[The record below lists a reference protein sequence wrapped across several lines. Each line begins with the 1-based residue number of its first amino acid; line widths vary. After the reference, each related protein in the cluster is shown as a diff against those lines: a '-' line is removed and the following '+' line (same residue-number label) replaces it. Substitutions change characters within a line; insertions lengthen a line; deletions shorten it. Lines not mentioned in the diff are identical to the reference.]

1 MTTFAALYE
10 QGMLANADGNTRG
23 ALRCFLRALSL
34 APECA
39 ACTISAANMHK
50 KLREHGEAR
59 VLYRRAQVLELTG
72 PQRVMVD
79 GKLEEIDKSEREERA
94 RNQVNAPS
102 ATVEHAAN
110 AAQAYKRGM
119 DKDLA
124 PALREIRL
132 NEAIRL
138 WNGLLANGLPSHSST
153 LHKNLGCAHQLL
165 CDLSIESE
173 TGVVFRL
180 APTLRAHHAR
190 ESMQSFTASFR
201 AGQAEDR
208 PDLWLD
214 EVLAR
219 GQSAF
224 MSLASLMRSSPLND
238 KCLLRNTAI
247 RLPEAVQAT
256 AMLEVI
262 DVLYAHGV
270 AALDRGEWSEA
281 LKAFREV
288 ERPIE
293 EAQLLLR
300 RTRLLL
306 QQCCRGS
313 THAELQERR
322 ELVLTHMYI
331 AESRLA
337 IKIGD
342 ALVNA
347 ALRGSEALDIEQVWT
362 GIDKYQ
368 EAGVLTRGRDI
379 ETEAV
384 ALARRGRVY
393 AKVLRNETL
402 ARPLLHQATTL
413 AASLA
418 PRSFHGIPWY
428 DECIRQLQEYQKR
441 AAEADE
447 RAANREREAELKKQ
461 ESTRRALKSEL
472 EALKSYAEA
481 HNAYQLLEHVYAKY
495 EPKIDMYKRQA
506 EAIQRQVKA
515 ADAATLKKVLRQA
528 LTHYHPDK
536 NADFGD
542 EWKVRCEEV
551 FKYLNN
557 RYDTAKS
564 E

>member
-10 QGMLANADGNTRG
+10 QGVLANADGNTRG

-34 APECA
+34 ASAPECA

-50 KLREHGEAR
+50 KLREYSEAR

-79 GKLEEIDKSEREERA
+79 SKLEEIEKAEREECA
-94 RNQVNAPS
+94 RNQVTAPS
-102 ATVEHAAN
+102 ATEEHAAH

-138 WNGLLANGLPSHSST
+138 WNGLLANGSPSHSST

-165 CDLSIESE
+165 CDLSIKSE
-173 TGVVFRL
+173 TGVEFRL
-180 APTLRAHHAR
+180 APTLRAYHAR

-201 AGQAEDR
+201 GGQAEDR
-208 PDLWLD
+208 PGHWLD

-238 KCLLRNTAI
+238 KCLLRNAAI
-247 RLPEAVQAT
+247 QLPEAVQAT
-256 AMLEVI
+256 AMIEVI

-270 AALDRGEWSEA
+270 TALDRGEWPEA

-288 ERPIE
+288 QRPIE
-293 EAQLLLR
+293 EAQLMLR
-300 RTRLLL
+300 RASG
-306 QQCCRGS
+306 CCRGR
-313 THAELQERR
+313 THAELMERR

-337 IKIGD
+337 IDHGD

-347 ALRGSEALDIEQVWT
+347 ALRDSEALDIEKIWT
-362 GIDKYQ
+362 AVDKYQ
-368 EAGVLTRGRDI
+368 EAGVLTRGKDI

-393 AKVLRNETL
+393 ARVLRNETL
-402 ARPLLHQATTL
+402 ARPLLYQATTL

-418 PRSFHGIPWY
+418 PRAFHGIPWY
-428 DECIRQLQEYQKR
+428 DECIRQLQAYR
-441 AAEADE
+441 DRAAAAEA
-447 RAANREREAELKKQ
+447 ANRQREAELKKQ

-472 EALKSYAEA
+472 EALESFARA
-481 HNAYQLLEHVYAKY
+481 NNAYKLLEHVYAKY
-495 EPKIDMYKRQA
+495 EPRIDMYTRQA
-506 EAIQRQVKA
+506 EAIQRRVKD
-515 ADAATLKKVLRQA
+515 ADAKTLKRALRDA
-528 LTHYHPDK
+528 LIHYHPDK

-542 EWKVRCEEV
+542 EWKVLCEEV
-551 FKYLNN
+551 FKYLNDK
-557 RYDTAKS
+557 YDTVKS